1 MVAVVVGSPRSLLH
15 PLAGRRQRL
24 GCTIDATPCICL
36 HRSCPPFL
44 PVLRPKGRQVQVEQ
58 PVLWFSGGSRAVSL
72 GELFSPLTSS
82 G

>member
-1 MVAVVVGSPRSLLH
+1 MVAVVVGSLGSLLH

-36 HRSCPPFL
+36 HRPCPPFL
-44 PVLRPKGRQVQVEQ
+44 PMLRQVQVEQ
-58 PVLWFSGGSRAVSL
+58 PVLWFSGGNRAVSL